1 MSFKRLE
8 SEDIVISADSI
19 TAPAWSN
26 NSTTLTEFHKDG
38 TQISRTSG
46 DYYYN
51 IYQTGSTETT
61 AAIQFSLAYGSL
73 AGSGSIPFNPGVA
86 GQSPSAVVYKQFR
99 NLVNGTEETN
109 LSFGGTTVTS
119 IYALTLERARFKE
132 KLLPGSLLLTLSGSG
147 GKISLTDD
155 SNYVSTVTF
164 GDSGREFE
172 LVSGSSAG
180 VRFTGTGTD
189 GVNGYNTASGS
200 YGKFLPDIG
209 VILLNGDALDLAP
222 ANGGI
227 TLGTAT
233 STGSNSANLDTM
245 FVALASGSSFT
256 LRSEETVSS
265 NYVFIRARNSE
276 FNYSTNPSNI
286 TGSGELRHSVMID
299 SPQSFITS
307 VGLYNDNNDLLGIA
321 KLSRPLL
328 KDFTKESLIRVKLDY

>member
-1 MSFKRLE
+1 MSFKRLD
-8 SEDIVISADSI
+8 SQDIVISADSI

-26 NSTTLTEFHKDG
+26 SSTTLTEFHKDSA
-38 TQISRTSG
+38 QISRASG

-51 IYQTGSTETT
+51 IYQTGSGETT
-61 AAIQFSLAYGSL
+61 AAIQFSLAYGQL
-73 AGSGSIPFNPGVA
+73 DGSGSVPFNPGVP
-86 GQSPSAVVYKQFR
+86 GYSPTAVVYKQFR
-99 NLVNGTEETN
+99 NLINGTEETD
-109 LSFGGTTVTS
+109 LSFAGTRVKS
-119 IYALTLERARFKE
+119 IYALSIERARFKE
-132 KLLPGSLLLTLSGSG
+132 KLLPGSLYLTLSGSG
-147 GKISLTDD
+147 GKVSLTDD

-172 LVSGSSAG
+172 LISGSSEG
-180 VRFTGTGTD
+180 VRFTGNGTD
-189 GVNGYNTASGS
+189 GVNGYNSKSGS
-200 YGKFLPDIG
+200 FGKFLPDIG

-227 TLGTAT
+227 NLGTSL
-233 STGSNSANLDTM
+233 STGSNSANIDKAYT
-245 FVALASGSSFT
+245 AIASGSSFT

-286 TGSGELRHSVMID
+286 TGSGELRHNVMID